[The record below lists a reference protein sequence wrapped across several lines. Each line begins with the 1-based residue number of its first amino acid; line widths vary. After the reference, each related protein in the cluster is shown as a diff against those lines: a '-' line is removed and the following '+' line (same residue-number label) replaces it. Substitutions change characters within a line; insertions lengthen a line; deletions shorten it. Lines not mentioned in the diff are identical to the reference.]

1 LTSPFSNLGAPW
13 LYLQVLHLSGAH
25 GALFADR
32 KISKRLLG
40 VRLGRRLGGPELGLC
55 FKHGRSVAKP
65 SILGQD
71 NSVDGVKFGFQTLKS
86 TIVFP
91 RELLDEL
98 VKLTLRSNDLL
109 PKQIGTVL
117 QVATDIAH

>member
-1 LTSPFSNLGAPW
+1 
-13 LYLQVLHLSGAH
+13 
-25 GALFADR
+25 
-32 KISKRLLG
+32 
-40 VRLGRRLGGPELGLC
+40 
-55 FKHGRSVAKP
+55 VAKP